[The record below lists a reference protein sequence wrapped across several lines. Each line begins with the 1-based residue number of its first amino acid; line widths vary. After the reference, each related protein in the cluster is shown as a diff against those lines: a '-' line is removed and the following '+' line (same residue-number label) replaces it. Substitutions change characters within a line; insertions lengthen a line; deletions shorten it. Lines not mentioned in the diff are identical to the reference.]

1 MCLIFMK
8 IKHLLNLLLRFT
20 LLLCFCVRRVQ
31 RGKVCMYVS
40 VCACVCFDPLS
51 LFSNQAVRQLFIHSS
66 HTLWL
71 IFMLS
76 STRETNLALHPP
88 PATVLYTSL
97 PNKAHLFHTD
107 ALYARNCRILTNSY
121 SERYSTNKQIFLS
134 SFFISH
140 TQCKVSMNRCAVC
153 QRLLESL
160 SLLLMQE
167 IPVSLTAAALCV
179 CRGDLHLLY

>member
-1 MCLIFMK
+1 M
-8 IKHLLNLLLRFT
+8 LNFHENKASFEFILRFT

-31 RGKVCMYVS
+31 RGKVCVYVC
-40 VCACVCFDPLS
+40 VCVCFDPSS

-97 PNKAHLFHTD
+97 SNKAHLIHTD

-121 SERYSTNKQIFLS
+121 SDRYSTNKQLIVLFS
-134 SFFISH
+134 YHIHKQS
-140 TQCKVSMNRCAVC
+140 QCKVSMNRCAVC
-153 QRLLESL
+153 PRLLESL
-160 SLLLMQE
+160 SLSFSCKRFLL
-167 IPVSLTAAALCV
+167 A
-179 CRGDLHLLY
+179 